1 MQSIFTAYHSKR
13 STVKYLGLS
22 KLTMRIMLVIKIKKG
37 YIAMKMQKRKFRIG
51 ELAQKLELER
61 FVVRFWE
68 KEFSIKT
75 KRSQGCQRF
84 YDENDLKKFE
94 LIKRLLYEEGF
105 TIVGAK
111 KKLKEKFSSKGESII
126 ASQKTTMEEAPKK
139 ITASPSA
146 ENEKI
151 EHLSQQIIDLKNKLR
166 KLREML

>member
-1 MQSIFTAYHSKR
+1 
-13 STVKYLGLS
+13 
-22 KLTMRIMLVIKIKKG
+22 
-37 YIAMKMQKRKFRIG
+37 MKMQKRKFRIG
-51 ELAQKLELER
+51 ELANKLELER

-75 KRSQGCQRF
+75 KRSQGSQRF

-111 KKLKEKFSSKGESII
+111 KKIKEKVPAKPESII
-126 ASQKTTMEEAPKK
+126 ASQKTTMEDSVKEPHN
-139 ITASPSA
+139 TAA
-146 ENEKI
+146 ADNEKI

-166 KLREML
+166 KLREM

>member
-1 MQSIFTAYHSKR
+1 
-13 STVKYLGLS
+13 
-22 KLTMRIMLVIKIKKG
+22 
-37 YIAMKMQKRKFRIG
+37 MKMQKRKFRIG
-51 ELAQKLELER
+51 ELAKKLELER

-75 KRSQGCQRF
+75 KRSQGSQRF

-111 KKLKEKFSSKGESII
+111 KKLREKPFSKSEPII
-126 ASQKTTMEEAPKK
+126 ASQKTTMEESSKQHK
-139 ITASPSA
+139 VDKSLD
-146 ENEKI
+146 NEKI

>member
-1 MQSIFTAYHSKR
+1 
-13 STVKYLGLS
+13 
-22 KLTMRIMLVIKIKKG
+22 
-37 YIAMKMQKRKFRIG
+37 MKMQKRKFRIG
-51 ELAQKLELER
+51 ELAKKLGLER

-75 KRSQGCQRF
+75 KRSEGSQRF

-111 KKLKEKFSSKGESII
+111 KKLKEKFGPKSESII
-126 ASQKTTMEEAPKK
+126 ASQKTTMEDISKK
-139 ITASPSA
+139 TDKSA
-146 ENEKI
+146 DSEKI
-151 EHLSQQIIDLKNKLR
+151 EHLSQQIIDLKDKLR

>member
-1 MQSIFTAYHSKR
+1 
-13 STVKYLGLS
+13 
-22 KLTMRIMLVIKIKKG
+22 
-37 YIAMKMQKRKFRIG
+37 MKMQKRKFRIG
-51 ELAQKLELER
+51 ELAKKLELER

-75 KRSQGCQRF
+75 KRSQGSQRF
-84 YDENDLKKFE
+84 YDENDLRKFE

-111 KKLKEKFSSKGESII
+111 KKLKEKFSTKNESII
-126 ASQKTTMEEAPKK
+126 ASQKTTMEEPAKQTNK
-139 ITASPSA
+139 TSSA
-146 ENEKI
+146 DNEKI

>member
-1 MQSIFTAYHSKR
+1 
-13 STVKYLGLS
+13 
-22 KLTMRIMLVIKIKKG
+22 
-37 YIAMKMQKRKFRIG
+37 MKMQKRKFRIG
-51 ELAQKLELER
+51 ELAEKLELER

-75 KRSQGCQRF
+75 KRSQGSQRF
-84 YDENDLKKFE
+84 YDENDLRKFE

-111 KKLKEKFSSKGESII
+111 KKLKEKPSVKGESII
-126 ASQKTTMEEAPKK
+126 ASQKTTMEEQPAK
-139 ITASPSA
+139 IISKSP

-151 EHLSQQIIDLKNKLR
+151 EHLSQQIIDLKDKLR

>member
-1 MQSIFTAYHSKR
+1 
-13 STVKYLGLS
+13 
-22 KLTMRIMLVIKIKKG
+22 
-37 YIAMKMQKRKFRIG
+37 MKMQKRKFRIG
-51 ELAQKLELER
+51 ELAKKLELER

-75 KRSQGCQRF
+75 KRSQGSQRF

-94 LIKRLLYEEGF
+94 LIKKLLYEEGF

-111 KKLKEKFSSKGESII
+111 KKLKEKFSTKSESII
-126 ASQKTTMEEAPKK
+126 ASQKTTMEDTAKKLAPTVAA
-139 ITASPSA
+139 TAD
-146 ENEKI
+146 NEKI